1 MLKEELN
8 NLKKQL
14 IEESMLVEENLD
26 QSFKGFLAHNV
37 QNMDRV
43 FTIENK
49 IDKLNMKIEENCTSL
64 IALKRPGTKNLRTI
78 IAVMKINNVI
88 ERMGDLTVNIVKSYK
103 FLLDHPYHRPLIEL
117 ASLAKESKNMLK
129 NSITSFIEE
138 NEDLALNVCKQD
150 HKIDLIHKKFF
161 KILIS
166 ESDLN
171 IAIAFHLNRI
181 SKNYERISDLTTNI
195 AECSIYMI
203 KGHLVKHSALE
214 TGIG

>member
-26 QSFKGFLAHNV
+26 HSFKGFLAHNV
-37 QNMDRV
+37 QNLDRV

-88 ERMGDLTVNIVKSYK
+88 ERMGDLTGEYCEKLQILTRPSLSSSTYRIGK
-103 FLLDHPYHRPLIEL
+103 FG
-117 ASLAKESKNMLK
+117 K
-129 NSITSFIEE
+129 
-138 NEDLALNVCKQD
+138 
-150 HKIDLIHKKFF
+150 
-161 KILIS
+161 
-166 ESDLN
+166 
-171 IAIAFHLNRI
+171 RI
-181 SKNYERISDLTTNI
+181 
-195 AECSIYMI
+195 
-203 KGHLVKHSALE
+203 
-214 TGIG
+214 

>member
-26 QSFKGFLAHNV
+26 HSFKGFLAHNV
-37 QNMDRV
+37 QNLDRV

-64 IALKRPGTKNLRTI
+64 IALKRPGAKNLRTI

-203 KGHLVKHSALE
+203 RGHLVKHSALE

>member
-26 QSFKGFLAHNV
+26 HSFKGFLAHNV
-37 QNMDRV
+37 QNLDRV